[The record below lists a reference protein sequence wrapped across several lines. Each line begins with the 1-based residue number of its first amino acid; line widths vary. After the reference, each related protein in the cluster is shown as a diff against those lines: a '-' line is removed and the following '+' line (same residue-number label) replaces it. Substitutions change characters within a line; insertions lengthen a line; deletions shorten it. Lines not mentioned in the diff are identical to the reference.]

1 MKLEELEAYFA
12 SAELPEYIELE
23 GGVLQIKTKKA
34 IESHIRYLKGNPKN
48 RAYKPYFE
56 RLVKIYLQ
64 VKK

>member
-23 GGVLQIKTKKA
+23 GGVLQIETKTA
-34 IESHIRYLKGNPKN
+34 VESHIRYLKGNPKN